1 MPYSTPKKRKSVL
14 PFVLILLLIAA
25 VLVAVSA
32 LSLNKIREG
41 EPGFISNLWGNEQAT
56 TDDPYLT
63 SNPSALAIPPYV
75 KTILFMGS
83 DYTPESGYRTDVML
97 LAAFNTKT
105 GKVNLM
111 SFPRDLW
118 VTIPGWMDQRLN
130 TAQPYG
136 GNQLL
141 GDTLAYNFGFRPD
154 HFALVNFDGFQNII
168 RELGGI
174 DVEVTERMEDACG
187 QGDADWCVVEPGIE
201 TMDEFYAMWYV
212 RARKNST
219 DFDRTRRAQEVI
231 QAMVRKALS
240 PTRLLK
246 LPDLIKVVEENVEM
260 DFKLT
265 DLWIYA
271 LPLSKYFQDDLITTY
286 RLSYN
291 EAAGFTTDGGAQVLA
306 PNIPAIQEIL
316 KQVYWINQ

>member
-1 MPYSTPKKRKSVL
+1 MSYSTSKKRKSIF
-14 PFVLILLLIAA
+14 PFVLILLLVAV
-25 VLVAVSA
+25 VLVALFA
-32 LSLNKIREG
+32 QSLNKVREG
-41 EPGFISNLWGNEQAT
+41 EPGFISNLWQTKQTA
-56 TDDPYLT
+56 TDDPYL
-63 SNPSALAIPPYV
+63 SGNPNALAIPPYV
-75 KTILFMGS
+75 KTIMFMGS
-83 DYTPESGYRTDVML
+83 DYDPASGYRTDVML
-97 LAAFNTKT
+97 LAAFNTRT

-118 VTIPGWMDQRLN
+118 VTLPGFMDQRLN

-154 HFALVNFDGFQNII
+154 HYALVNFDGFQNIV

-174 DVEVTERMEDACG
+174 DVVVTERMEDGCG
-187 QGDADWCVVEPGIE
+187 AEDSEWCVVEPGKQH
-201 TMDEFYAMWYV
+201 MDEFLAMWYV
-212 RARKNST
+212 RARKNSS

-231 QAMVRKALS
+231 QAIVKKALS
-240 PTRLLK
+240 PVRLLK
-246 LPDLIKVVEENVEM
+246 LPSFIKVVQENVEM

-265 DLWIYA
+265 DLWIYG
-271 LPLSKYFQDDLITTY
+271 LPLSKFAQDDLISTY
-286 RLSYN
+286 RMSYN
-291 EAAGFTTDGGAQVLA
+291 EAVGFTTDGGAQVLA